1 MRQLFEHHD
10 LTRVGH
16 YASVLESSGIL
27 TLTKNDVDQ
36 GVGNPTFDCMPQLWV
51 MDDSRYDEACAI
63 LRELE
68 APDIADAGER

>member
-1 MRQLFEHHD
+1 MKQIFEYRD
-10 LTRVGH
+10 LTRIGH

-36 GVGNPTFDCMPQLWV
+36 GVGNPTFDCTPQLWV
-51 MDDSRYDEACAI
+51 MDDSNYEEACAI

-68 APDIADAGER
+68 GPGIADAGGR